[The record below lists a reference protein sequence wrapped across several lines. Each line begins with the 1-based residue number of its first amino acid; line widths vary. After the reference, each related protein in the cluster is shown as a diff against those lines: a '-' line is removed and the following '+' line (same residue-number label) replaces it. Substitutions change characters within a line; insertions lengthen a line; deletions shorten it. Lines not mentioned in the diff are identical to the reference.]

1 MMKIMVLVIAM
12 SFALSVIPSFT
23 MTGNA
28 EEEKSAGK
36 SMFQVWANCI
46 NTPLEMEVKPLKKID
61 TFQAISDEIRDGSR
75 RAREMS
81 LRTKKTQ

>member
-1 MMKIMVLVIAM
+1 MKIMVLVIAM

-36 SMFQVWANCI
+36 SMFQVWANWI
-46 NTPLEMEVKPLKKID
+46 NTPLEMEVKPLKKVD
-61 TFQAISDEIRDGSR
+61 TFQHMSDGIKEGSQK
-75 RAREMS
+75 AKKMS
-81 LRTKKTQ
+81 LRTEKTQ